1 MCNKFTYIKK
11 FTNNMDALLVGGGL
25 AAGGWLLNEKQENE
39 RNKGVSNK
47 SPDVFDNRV

>member
-25 AAGGWLLNEKQENE
+25 AAGGWLLNAKQENE

-47 SPDVFDNRV
+47 SPDVF